1 MPSMCRSIPQV
12 ALVTAAMM
20 ATLPASA
27 SDTVMSAAQA
37 TEVREMFLFQEMF
50 FEACGRQ
57 TGDPATYREV
67 WNEWARRNLNSGMVA
82 DRVLEHHKVRFQ
94 PGRRRDS
101 NTTAI
106 RMSLGDAKNA
116 LAYCALSGLA
126 VGKGN
131 LDISK
136 RRPDLFDMLVRS
148 DRVLRAKA
156 Q

>member
-12 ALVTAAMM
+12 ALATAAMM
-20 ATLPASA
+20 VTMPAAA
-27 SDTVMSAAQA
+27 SDTVMSAAHA
-37 TEVREMFLFQEMF
+37 SEVREIFLFHEMF

-57 TGDPATYREV
+57 TGDTATYREV
-67 WNEWARRNLNSGMVA
+67 WTEWARRNYNDGAVA
-82 DRVLEHHKVRFQ
+82 NRVLDHHKVRFQ
-94 PGRRRDS
+94 PDRFRDA

-106 RMSLGDAKNA
+106 RMSLGDAKNT

-131 LDISK
+131 LDVRK

-148 DRVLRAKA
+148 DRALRAKA